1 MIVTTG
7 VEPQSSTHTADM
19 KRIET
24 MIRKALWSAG
34 GAAVLLATAP
44 AFAQTANVTID
55 FKIDVIDGCSITTGG
70 GAPALLDFGTT
81 QGGLSTTAIDAQTA
95 AGNITVLCNA
105 ASAAATFSIGPGK
118 NDFGSQRNLN
128 NPLIVGP
135 AGNIAYR
142 LFHNPARTM
151 EYLPDQKIPISQ
163 PILAGVPFEL
173 TIYGRVEGGQNLLAG
188 GYTDQAT
195 GTLAL

>member
-1 MIVTTG
+1 MSQPVLRPLTLGEILDVAFGLYRGLFVPLLVVTLATSAIPLALS
-7 VEPQSSTHTADM
+7 VY
-19 KRIET
+19 IE
-24 MIRKALWSAG
+24 ASG
-34 GAAVLLATAP
+34 GALLNLPLYFGNLLLNVVL
-44 AFAQTANVTID
+44 
-55 FKIDVIDGCSITTGG
+55 
-70 GAPALLDFGTT
+70 GA
-81 QGGLSTTAIDAQTA
+81 I
-95 AGNITVLCNA
+95 

-135 AGNIAYR
+135 TGNIAYR
-142 LFHNPARTM
+142 LFHNAGRTM
-151 EYLPDQKIPISQ
+151 EYLPDVKIPISQ